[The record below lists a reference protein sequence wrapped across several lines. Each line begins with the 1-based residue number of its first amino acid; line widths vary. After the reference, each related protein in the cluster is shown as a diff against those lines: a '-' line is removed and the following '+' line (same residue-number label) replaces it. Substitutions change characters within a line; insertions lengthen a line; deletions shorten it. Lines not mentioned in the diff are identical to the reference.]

1 MGLSPV
7 ELAVIVVVIVLLFGV
22 KRLPELGSGMGQ
34 AISNFK
40 KSYKDAT
47 AIEVAPKGDAS
58 KTTAETEKSNTAASD
73 SNKV

>member
-1 MGLSPV
+1 MGLSPL
-7 ELAVIVVVIVLLFGV
+7 ELAVVVVVVVLLFGV

-47 AIEVAPKGDAS
+47 AIDMSPKAEVTPKIDPV
-58 KTTAETEKSNTAASD
+58 KTDVAKSE
-73 SNKV
+73 